1 MRVDGWETPKPAVSS
16 ETLSRFN
23 RRAVTYAVLV
33 AIVLRVAALFITG
46 DIQPYSSIRET
57 YFSTAAGLASGYGYI
72 TETPVATANNNGFDE
87 PMSVVRY
94 MGEREAAGGRV
105 DREHPFPKNSE
116 GWLPGTRHPH
126 GYGTLIYLI
135 YSVSNY
141 TPTLWVMHFIQILAD
156 AAACIFVFIFVRNV
170 FEAPVARVASWLY
183 ALCPPAIFLSL
194 DLLPDAFHGFF
205 VSMVLASASF
215 MPSRGVRFACLTGAA
230 LGIASYFRPEYILL
244 PAVLCVCYWAASR
257 CLVRSLGCATAT
269 VGMMLLIQLPWA
281 FWMKS
286 VTGNFRFTSTT
297 TGGGLYSCLGEDPGN
312 PWGIV
317 STDGWI
323 YEDARKKGFT
333 SAWSVE
339 ADRYYAARF
348 REYVRAHPARYA
360 KTVLTL
366 RLPLAL
372 ATPYDTGNRST
383 RSEFNFTKY
392 RVEEGLT
399 RWGVVKK
406 YPLTVLRYMWP
417 QFAMLAYSGMLTLC
431 VAAAIILRFREWRGL
446 VWIVLP
452 WAYPIVTI
460 TLFKAVEPRNMAPTL
475 VPALTAAA
483 IVLWTAW
490 DRALARFVDARR

>member
-1 MRVDGWETPKPAVSS
+1 MDGWETAKPAISH
-16 ETLSRFN
+16 EALSRRN

-33 AIVLRVAALFITG
+33 AILLRLAALLITG

-57 YFSTAAGLASGYGYI
+57 YFSTAAALASGYGYI
-72 TETPVATANNNGFDE
+72 TETPVSTANNNGFDE

-94 MGEREAAGGRV
+94 MREREAAGGRV
-105 DREHPFPKNSE
+105 DREHPYPKSTE

-126 GYGTLIYLI
+126 GYGTLIFLI

-141 TPTLWVMHFIQILAD
+141 TPTLWVMHIIQILAD
-156 AAACIFVFIFVRNV
+156 ATACVFVFIFVRNI
-170 FEAPVARVASWLY
+170 FEAPVARMAAWLY

-205 VSMVLASASF
+205 VSMVLAAASF
-215 MPSRGVRFACLTGAA
+215 VPSRGVRFACLAGTS
-230 LGIASYFRPEYILL
+230 LGVASYFRPEYILL
-244 PAVLCVCYWAASR
+244 PAVLLVCYWTASKCVFRAVGNTLATTAVMLTVLLPAA
-257 CLVRSLGCATAT
+257 
-269 VGMMLLIQLPWA
+269 I
-281 FWMKS
+281 WMKRA
-286 VTGNFRFTSTT
+286 TGEFRFTSTT
-297 TGGGLYSCLGEDPGN
+297 SGGGLYVCLGEDPGN

-317 STDGWI
+317 CNDGWI
-323 YEDARKKGFT
+323 HDDARKNGFK

-339 ADRYYAARF
+339 ADRFYAAKF
-348 REYVRAHPARYA
+348 REYVKTYPVRYL

-392 RVEEGLT
+392 RIEEGLT
-399 RWGVVKK
+399 RWGVLKK

-417 QFAMLAYSGMLTLC
+417 QFAMLAYSGTLTLC
-431 VAAAIILRFREWRGL
+431 VVGVVILRFRDWRRL
-446 VWIVLP
+446 AWIALP

-460 TLFKAVEPRNMAPTL
+460 TLFKAVEPRNLAPTL

-483 IVLWTAW
+483 LACWMIA
-490 DRALARFVDARR
+490 DRFHTDRRTQTKPS